1 MGHLCT
7 CWVRASW
14 AILGGAASLFSF
26 FLPLALSLISLS
38 ENCAC
43 GSCSHSSFPLLVLS
57 LFCLASFFLLLLPL
71 VFSLLVPC
79 CLTFALA
86 STSCSSSCFLLL
98 LFFLVFFLLLFFFLV
113 ALPPALLFSF
123 LRFLLLFFLWF
134 LSSFCYSSSD
144 LSLCFCL
151 LLVLL
156 FPSTLLLLVSL
167 ALGFGLFASNLFPPL
182 LSSSFSSVFF
192 FLAPSCLVLLCFH
205 TLCPCLCPLLLLF
218 LLASLSFPVLFS
230 SGSCLVFLPLALLSL
245 SFPCFFSCFLALLA
259 ALASLCRTTA
269 LVPLIPLYSCLFLV
283 VKSFSNALPFAV
295 GRGRRIRSYFETAL
309 CCNLKDRCSPSNEDP
324 RVRREI

>member
-1 MGHLCT
+1 MVLARTPPFLCLFFPFFLSCVLFPTSSSSCIQPLGPMLPHLCP
-7 CWVRASW
+7 C
-14 AILGGAASLFSF
+14 FY
-26 FLPLALSLISLS
+26 
-38 ENCAC
+38 
-43 GSCSHSSFPLLVLS
+43 LLL
-57 LFCLASFFLLLLPL
+57 FLLLP
-71 VFSLLVPC
+71 
-79 CLTFALA
+79 
-86 STSCSSSCFLLL
+86 SSP
-98 LFFLVFFLLLFFFLV
+98 FFLVFFLLLFFFLV